1 MKAFKIKITSILFR
15 SEIVVPIFHPRDESN
30 VIGVL
35 DADSELIGH
44 YDETD
49 KEYLIQICSLISEK
63 YSDLAY

>member
-1 MKAFKIKITSILFR
+1 M
-15 SEIVVPIFHPRDESN
+15 VPIFHPQDESI

-35 DADSELIGH
+35 DADSELLSQ

-63 YSDLAY
+63 YSD